1 LVAAEVLGGGGGGGG
16 ESGEEK
22 KGWERTGGVME
33 EVVADHGLRL
43 LHQLDSILD
52 SHPSMYN

>member
-1 LVAAEVLGGGGGGGG
+1 VAAEVLGGGGGGGG